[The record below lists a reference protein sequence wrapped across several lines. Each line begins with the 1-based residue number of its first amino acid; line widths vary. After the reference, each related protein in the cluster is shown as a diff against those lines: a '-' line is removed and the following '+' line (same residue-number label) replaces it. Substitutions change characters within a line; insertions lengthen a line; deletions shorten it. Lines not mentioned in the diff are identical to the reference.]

1 MSQTNYQ
8 IIFAPK
14 GAKDNLAILKNC
26 NPNGIPT
33 MVTHQMHP
41 NIKFSIAIGIP
52 KKIIHITFANNDGT
66 PPPYSISFPNG
77 ANDID
82 ANLKHCFP
90 YGIPMIVIHH
100 IIPDKIHERDR
111 KSVV

>member
-1 MSQTNYQ
+1 MFSLSSINAIPEGNLSVVYNSENLFYT
-8 IIFAPK
+8 IFAPN
-14 GAKDNLAILKNC
+14 GAKESLAILKNC

-33 MVTHQMHP
+33 IVIHQRQP
-41 NIKFSIAIGIP
+41 KTRFSNAIGIP
-52 KKIIHITFANNDGT
+52 KKIIHITFAINEGT

-90 YGIPMIVIHH
+90 
-100 IIPDKIHERDR
+100 
-111 KSVV
+111 